1 MSTLNRTR
9 IIYLEGKG
17 NNHYTTLTYSSFNYT
32 NLSFIIKDL
41 YTIYITKSININY
54 IKSY

>member
-1 MSTLNRTR
+1 
-9 IIYLEGKG
+9 
-17 NNHYTTLTYSSFNYT
+17 
-32 NLSFIIKDL
+32 L